1 MSTMKALTAIGLLT
15 AMVITV
21 PATSGVAQESAA
33 TTIQQAVATAL
44 EQNPQVK
51 VAANAVRS
59 AEARLTAARAALSP
73 TVSASVGAS
82 TSGSG
87 TGTSI
92 ARAAAAER
100 AAAAAREAFRAA
112 EGRYTAGV
120 GTVVEV
126 ETARTELVT
135 AEVSL
140 RPAQSDQWTT
150 LVTLRRAL
158 GLPVIP

>member
-1 MSTMKALTAIGLLT
+1 MSLLKR
-15 AMVITV
+15 I
-21 PATSGVAQESAA
+21 ESARPGGGPA
-33 TTIQQAVATAL
+33 GPGAPAGPSGPTPAPGGGGGPSAPLAAPAVA
-44 EQNPQVK
+44 P
-51 VAANAVRS
+51 
-59 AEARLTAARAALSP
+59 RL
-73 TVSASVGAS
+73 V
-82 TSGSG
+82 
-87 TGTSI
+87 TGG
-92 ARAAAAER
+92 
-100 AAAAAREAFRAA
+100 AARESFRAA

-140 RPAQSDQWTT
+140 RQAQSDQWTT